1 MISRLPSIT
10 INHCNYHGGRVQ
22 RQIAG
27 QPGAVAS
34 LPELVDTVVA
44 ASKGKILIAFDEVQH
59 LAKPE
64 FQELVAALR
73 TTLDVRKKTRTPS
86 CSE

>member
-1 MISRLPSIT
+1 M
-10 INHCNYHGGRVQ
+10 
-22 RQIAG
+22 
-27 QPGAVAS
+27 
-34 LPELVDTVVA
+34 VDTVVA